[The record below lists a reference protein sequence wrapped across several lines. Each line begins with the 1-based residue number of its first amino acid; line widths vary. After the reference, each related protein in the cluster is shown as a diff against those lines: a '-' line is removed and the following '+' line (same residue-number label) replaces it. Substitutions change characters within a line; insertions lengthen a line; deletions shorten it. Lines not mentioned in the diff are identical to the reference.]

1 MPIDYSFENIPSFRD
16 LTHTGLILLKRPLVR
31 SLKKLRRLQ
40 GGGSA
45 DSTPPMGT
53 AGLVP
58 VPVKSSRQ
66 FRRSPLSGSL

>member
-31 SLKKLRRLQ
+31 SLGKLRRLQ
-40 GGGSA
+40 GGAG
-45 DSTPPMGT
+45 DSTPPMNP

-58 VPVKSSRQ
+58 VPVKSSKQ

>member
-31 SLKKLRRLQ
+31 SLAKLRRLQ
-40 GGGSA
+40 GGSS
-45 DSTPPMGT
+45 DSMPPMHT

-58 VPVKSSRQ
+58 VPVKSSKQ

>member
-31 SLKKLRRLQ
+31 SLAKLRRLQ
-40 GGGSA
+40 GGST